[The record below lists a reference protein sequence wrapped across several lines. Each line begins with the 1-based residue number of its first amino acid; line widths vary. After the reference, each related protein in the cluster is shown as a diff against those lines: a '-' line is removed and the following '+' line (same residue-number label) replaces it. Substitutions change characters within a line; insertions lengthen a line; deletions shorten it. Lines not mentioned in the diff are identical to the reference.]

1 MRTGWD
7 FDLYAKTSFTVIQ
20 FEDLSYRNDLML
32 RVNDEVQESFCYF
45 SCKTRPLI
53 LQASIPF
60 SGYVPEQCIRI
71 TVKINNK
78 CGFDVTRTVISLK
91 KIFTSV
97 SEIPERREWSE
108 SKTLVKNVVDGGAK
122 SGKDTKVFGI
132 LEIPKFT
139 LPTNDLSNIV
149 KVSYLITISLDV
161 VGFFYSPKVKLPIVI
176 GSKPLKFE
184 NKLRF

>member
-1 MRTGWD
+1 
-7 FDLYAKTSFTVIQ
+7 
-20 FEDLSYRNDLML
+20 ML
-32 RVNDEVQESFCYF
+32 QVNDEVQETFCCF

-60 SGYVPEQCIRI
+60 SGYVPSQCIRI

-108 SKTLVKNVVDGGAK
+108 SKTLVKIVVDGAK
-122 SGKDTKVFGI
+122 SGKDTKIFGV

-139 LPTNDLSNIV
+139 LPTNDLSNII
-149 KVSYLITISLDV
+149 KVSYVITISLDV
-161 VGFFYSPKVKLPIVI
+161 VGFFYSPKVTLPIVI

-184 NKLRF
+184 NKMRF